1 MSHPSRNL
9 HLLIGL
15 MQIGRPCVCRPILI
29 QHADHE
35 HGAHLH
41 LGVDHTRVL
50 PLPVDVVHLSQVILL
65 AEGRVE
71 DVVEVDGQD
80 VQETGGP

>member
-1 MSHPSRNL
+1 M
-9 HLLIGL
+9 
-15 MQIGRPCVCRPILI
+15 
-29 QHADHE
+29 
-35 HGAHLH
+35 AHLH
-41 LGVDHTRVL
+41 LGVDHAGVL

>member
-1 MSHPSRNL
+1 MCAGQYKYGTQTMS
-9 HLLIGL
+9 I
-15 MQIGRPCVCRPILI
+15 IL
-29 QHADHE
+29 
-35 HGAHLH
+35 AHLH
-41 LGVDHTRVL
+41 LGVDHAGVL